1 MIRLIVSDMDGTL
14 VNDEK
19 KIDENIYALLPK
31 LKEKGIR
38 FVVASGRQYPSL
50 CKDFQEHVKD
60 VVLCSENGAFIMD
73 NGKELYAKCMTKEQV
88 KMSLDAAF
96 AVEGMEPVVCA
107 KHVTYTRSPEMKEF
121 LESPKFNY
129 KMAMA
134 DDLYHIDD
142 DIIKI
147 SMIVLNGEDTVAM
160 FRKVRGALD
169 ESLNLMTSGEGCMDT
184 GIYGVNKG
192 TAVEVLQ
199 EMWNITPEETMV
211 FGDQY
216 NDVDMF
222 DRAHYSFAMAGAV
235 EGVKKKARYLA
246 GSNNEGGVVKEIE
259 KFIGIKSPRRREEL

>member
-1 MIRLIVSDMDGTL
+1 MIKLIVSDMDGTL

-19 KIDENIYALLPK
+19 KIDENIYKILPK
-31 LKEKGIR
+31 LKEMGTK

-60 VVLCSENGAFIMD
+60 VVLCSENGAFVMD
-73 NGKELYAKCMTKEQV
+73 NGKELYARCMTQEQV

-96 AVEGMEPVVCA
+96 AVEGMEPICCA
-107 KHVTYTRSPEMKEF
+107 RHVTYTRSPEMKEF

-129 KMAMA
+129 KMAVV
-134 DDLYHIDD
+134 DDLYNIDD
-142 DIIKI
+142 EIIKI

-160 FRKVRGALD
+160 FRKVRAALD
-169 ESLNLMTSGEGCMDT
+169 ESLNLVTSGEGCMDT

-192 TAVEVLQ
+192 TAVAALQ
-199 EMWNITPEETMV
+199 EMWGITPEETMV

-222 DRAHYSFAMAGAV
+222 DRAHYSFAMEGAV
-235 EGVKKKARYLA
+235 EGVKKKARFIA
-246 GSNNEGGVVKEIE
+246 GSNNEGGVVKAIREIT
-259 KFIGIKSPRRREEL
+259 GV

>member
-1 MIRLIVSDMDGTL
+1 MIKLIVSDMDGTL

-19 KIDENIYALLPK
+19 RIDENIYKILPK
-31 LKEKGIR
+31 LKEMGTR

-60 VVLCSENGAFIMD
+60 VVICSENGAFIMD
-73 NGKELYAKCMTKEQV
+73 DGKELYAKCMTKEQV

-96 AVEGMEPVVCA
+96 AVEGMEPIVCA
-107 KHVTYTRSPEMKEF
+107 KHVTYTRDAGMKEF

-147 SMIVLNGEDTVAM
+147 SMIVVNGEDTVAM
-160 FRKVRGALD
+160 FRKVRAVLD
-169 ESLNLMTSGEGCMDT
+169 ESMNLVTSGEGCMDT

-192 TAVEVLQ
+192 TAVEALQ
-199 EMWNITPEETMV
+199 KMWDIKPEETMV

-216 NDVDMF
+216 NDVEMF
-222 DRAHYSFAMAGAV
+222 TRAHYSFAMAGAV
-235 EGVKKKARYLA
+235 EGVKKKARFIA
-246 GSNNEGGVVKEIE
+246 GGNNEGGVVKAIREIT
-259 KFIGIKSPRRREEL
+259 GV

>member
-1 MIRLIVSDMDGTL
+1 MIKLIVSDMDGTL

-88 KMSLDAAF
+88 KLSLDAAF

-129 KMAMA
+129 KMSMT
-134 DDLYHIDD
+134 DDLYNIED

-160 FRKVRGALD
+160 FRKVRAALD
-169 ESLNLMTSGEGCMDT
+169 ESLNLVTSGEGCMDT

-199 EMWNITPEETMV
+199 EMWGIAPEETMV

-246 GSNNEGGVVKEIE
+246 GSNNEGVVVKEIR
-259 KFIGIKSPRRREEL
+259 KFTDV

>member
-1 MIRLIVSDMDGTL
+1 MIKLIVSDMDGTL

-19 KIDENIYALLPK
+19 KIDETIYALLPK

-107 KHVTYTRSPEMKEF
+107 KHVTYARTQEMVDF
-121 LESPKFNY
+121 LGSPKFNY
-129 KMAMA
+129 KMALV
-134 DDLYHIDD
+134 DDLYNIDD

-147 SMIVLNGEDTVAM
+147 SMAVMNGEDTVSM
-160 FRKVRGALD
+160 FRKVRAVLD

-199 EMWNITPEETMV
+199 EMWDIAPEETMV

-235 EGVKKKARYLA
+235 EGVKKKARYQA
-246 GSNNEGGVVKEIE
+246 GSNNEGGVVKEIR
-259 KFIGIKSPRRREEL
+259 KFTGV

>member
-1 MIRLIVSDMDGTL
+1 MIKLIVSDMDGTL

-107 KHVTYTRSPEMKEF
+107 KHVTYTRSPEMKDF
-121 LESPKFNY
+121 LGSPKFNY
-129 KMAMA
+129 KMALV
-134 DDLYHIDD
+134 DDLYNIDD

-147 SMIVLNGEDTVAM
+147 SMAVMNGEDTVSM
-160 FRKVRGALD
+160 FRKVRAVLD

-199 EMWNITPEETMV
+199 EMWDIAPEETMV